1 MSEPS
6 PRWGHFS
13 TPISG
18 QLYVLGGRTE
28 DFKGNGEVAATVN
41 IYQPYT
47 ESWDE
52 QRLKG
57 RPLSWLYGGACA
69 STGHH
74 LYLYGGTDGSHKKG
88 SLYQINT
95 KSLVC
100 SEVVISNAALGP
112 MRKWGCGMVTCDDDH
127 LLCIGGCGI
136 PSSPT
141 QPGPEFINDT
151 RFSDGSG
158 RTNEH
163 HSFHLNEGKVRCGM
177 EG

>member
-1 MSEPS
+1 MAVSEPS
-6 PRWGHFS
+6 SRWGHFS
-13 TPISG
+13 TAIAG
-18 QLYVLGGRTE
+18 QLYVWGGSTE
-28 DFKGNGEVAATVN
+28 DFKGNGDVAATVN

-57 RPLSWLYGGACA
+57 RPPPWLYNGVCA

-74 LYLYGGTDGSHKKG
+74 LYLYGGCDGSAYQS

-112 MRKWGCGMVTCDDDH
+112 TSEWGFGMVTCDDDH
-127 LLCIGGCGI
+127 LLCVGACGYSI
-136 PSSPT
+136 PSSP
-141 QPGPEFINDT
+141 GYAYVNGI
-151 RFSDGSG
+151 G

-163 HSFHLNEGKVRCGM
+163 HSFHLNLKEG
-177 EG
+177 EGV